1 MKEFWNNM
9 SYIFKSIKKYDKL
22 LLFFLIINNFVMLFN
37 IVLPIV
43 LPRYIIDGLMED
55 KDYNIILCYILLF
68 AVGTTTASA
77 LTYLLKSSIYVRSM
91 TLRFKLIIESGKKF
105 ISMKI
110 FKKIVED
117 KTAIF
122 ISHRMSSCL
131 LCDTIV
137 LVQDGTVLA
146 IGTHQKLLKEN
157 DLYRKMWE
165 AQAQYYQ

>member
-1 MKEFWNNM
+1 
-9 SYIFKSIKKYDKL
+9 
-22 LLFFLIINNFVMLFN
+22 
-37 IVLPIV
+37 
-43 LPRYIIDGLMED
+43 MED

-122 ISHRMSSCL
+122 ISHRMSSCI